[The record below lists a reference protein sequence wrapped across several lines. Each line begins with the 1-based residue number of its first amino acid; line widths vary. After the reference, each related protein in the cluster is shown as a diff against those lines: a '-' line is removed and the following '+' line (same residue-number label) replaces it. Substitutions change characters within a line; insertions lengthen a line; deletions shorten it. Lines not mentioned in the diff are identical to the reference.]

1 MTALTPASL
10 ERAALVTEERMAAG
24 SVLLNAVEVVYV
36 TETPTGLAFDAD
48 TPLEVWA
55 PLVVRLEVQRK
66 RLEFCL
72 ADAIIFGE
80 QAYGDIYAQW
90 VQETGLNKRTLQN
103 IARIGRTIEPARRR
117 ASLSFAHHEAVAS
130 LPAPDQESLLDAAER
145 QGWTRYE
152 LRDAV
157 RERKEHL
164 RGRAYDAATGAAVD
178 QGELCWVPELSDLTE
193 DERTALERNAP
204 GGRHR
209 EGYVRGW
216 LRCLVYR
223 EARDAFLPGR
233 WRD

>member
-1 MTALTPASL
+1 MTAATTQLSI
-10 ERAALVTEERMAAG
+10 ERAALVTEEAMARTD
-24 SVLLNAVEVVYV
+24 VLLIGAETAFV

-117 ASLSFAHHEAVAS
+117 AGLSFAHHEAVAS
-130 LPAPDQESLLDAAER
+130 LPVPEQESLLDRAER
-145 QGWTRYE
+145 AGMTRYD

-157 RERKEHL
+157 RERKRQLEDESVAEVSL
-164 RGRAYDAATGAAVD
+164 TWTPGI
-178 QGELCWVPELSDLTE
+178 EDLT
-193 DERTALERNAP
+193 DEARAALEANAP

-209 EGYVRGW
+209 QGYVAGFIRALIW
-216 LRCLVYR
+216 RHDT
-223 EARDAFLPGR
+223 EAFKE
-233 WRD
+233 WRDG